1 MATLVK
7 LEAIH
12 TYATRENAVKAVVK
26 KNIPDE
32 FRYIIHTDEETGRF
46 YPVFI
51 GEKCIQAGIH
61 FDFNV
66 VV

>member
-7 LEAIH
+7 LEATR
-12 TYATRENAVKAVVK
+12 TYATRENAVKAVAK

-46 YPVFI
+46 YPVFL
-51 GEKCIQAGIH
+51 GEKCIQYGIH
-61 FDFNV
+61 FHFHV
-66 VV
+66 VG